1 MPTIYTLNRL
11 HSAANPVHLLA
22 SRGNKAAT
30 LKALKMKY
38 KTMQLNNGQFA
49 VKARGRKYFNKTV
62 GTKEYAEE
70 QALIESMYY
79 YQQAL
84 DEAQT
89 QLNNMAIVAE
99 RTSIFGGIYLLQKDG
114 VIEDKVTDI
123 NDLLA

>member
-1 MPTIYTLNRL
+1 
-11 HSAANPVHLLA
+11 
-22 SRGNKAAT
+22 
-30 LKALKMKY
+30 
-38 KTMQLNNGQFA
+38 MQLNNGQFA